1 MSVPPRCSVLIFDL
15 GDVLFTWSPVT
26 ATSISPKTLKAIL
39 SSTIWQQYERGRI
52 SESECYRLAGER
64 FSLDSEEV
72 RRALVDARAG
82 LRSNDAFIRFICDL
96 QAESQGALR
105 IFAMSNI
112 SAPDYADTRAKP
124 TEWGIFERVFTSAAA
139 GMRKPDLCFFEFV
152 LDEIKAEPSSVVFVD
167 DQLENVLAARSLGMN
182 GIVFDDVQ
190 RVRQSLRFFT
200 GDPVSRGL
208 SFLEA
213 RAGRLE
219 SETNYGQ
226 IVAENFAQLL
236 IWEATNKR
244 ELANYVHHPRT
255 WNFFREGPPD
265 DHVFDSVMDEM
276 LQYTSE
282 DGIAATYFDTE
293 RPRTDPVVALN
304 VLRLFHSRGR
314 GHQLSRTLE
323 WVLGVLKHRA
333 YLEGTR
339 YYETAECFLF
349 FASQLLRASTDA
361 RLHEQL
367 APHLR
372 ERILERAGAAGD
384 ALALS
389 MRVLAGMAVGVRLER
404 EVALLLPLQCEDGGW
419 GPDWIYKYGFSGVK
433 IGNRGLTTAF
443 ALNAITA
450 LQPPSQLH
458 PLPLPEGRTPGAGP
472 GAEPLHLR
480 ELPVANLD
488 PKLYTK
494 LGPTVTVVFCHR
506 RIAMVAT
513 RQGALQAHTNSY
525 PRQHPHRER
534 QCVTGSTRSLEDPFA
549 KERGELFMQ
558 KSVNTGAQKLRG
570 EQQEALDSLVV
581 AHALR

>member
-1 MSVPPRCSVLIFDL
+1 MSLPPRCSVLIFDL

-26 ATSISPKTLKAIL
+26 PTSISPKTLKAIL

-52 SESECYRLAGER
+52 SESECYRLAAGER
-64 FSLDSEEV
+64 FSLDPEEV

-112 SAPDYADTRAKP
+112 SAPDYADTR
-124 TEWGIFERVFTSAAA
+124 
-139 GMRKPDLCFFEFV
+139 MRKPDLCFFEFV

-182 GIVFDDVQ
+182 GIIFDDVQ

-244 ELANYVHHPRT
+244 ELVNYVHHPRT
-255 WNFFREGPPD
+255 WNFFREGPILTTDEFPPDLDTTSIGLMVTQPD

-349 FASQLLRASTDA
+349 FASQLLRVSTDA
-361 RLHEQL
+361 RLHAQL
-367 APHLR
+367 APLLR

-389 MRVLAGMAVGVRLER
+389 MRVLAGVAVGVRLER
-404 EVALLLPLQCEDGGW
+404 EVALLLPLH
-419 GPDWIYKYGFSGVK
+419 GVK

-450 LQPPSQLH
+450 LQPPRNSRHFPFLKGVRLELGLELSRCTCLH
-458 PLPLPEGRTPGAGP
+458 GHYCNYDSGDT
-472 GAEPLHLR
+472 
-480 ELPVANLD
+480 
-488 PKLYTK
+488 
-494 LGPTVTVVFCHR
+494 
-506 RIAMVAT
+506 
-513 RQGALQAHTNSY
+513 
-525 PRQHPHRER
+525 
-534 QCVTGSTRSLEDPFA
+534 
-549 KERGELFMQ
+549 
-558 KSVNTGAQKLRG
+558 
-570 EQQEALDSLVV
+570 ALDFSVV
-581 AHALR
+581 VLDLGWYD

>member
-1 MSVPPRCSVLIFDL
+1 MSLPPRCSVLIFDL

-26 ATSISPKTLKAIL
+26 PTSISPKTLKAIL

-64 FSLDSEEV
+64 FSLDPEEV

-182 GIVFDDVQ
+182 GIIFDDVQ

-244 ELANYVHHPRT
+244 ELVNYVHHPRT
-255 WNFFREGPPD
+255 WNFFREGPILTTDEFPPDLDTTSIGLMVTQPD

-349 FASQLLRASTDA
+349 FASQLLRVSTDA
-361 RLHEQL
+361 RLHAQL
-367 APHLR
+367 APLLR

-389 MRVLAGMAVGVRLER
+389 MRVLAGVAVGVRLER

-450 LQPPSQLH
+450 LQPPSQLP

-472 GAEPLHLR
+472 GAEPLHLSAR
-480 ELPVANLD
+480 PL
-488 PKLYTK
+488 
-494 LGPTVTVVFCHR
+494 
-506 RIAMVAT
+506 
-513 RQGALQAHTNSY
+513 LQ
-525 PRQHPHRER
+525 
-534 QCVTGSTRSLEDPFA
+534 
-549 KERGELFMQ
+549 
-558 KSVNTGAQKLRG
+558 LRFG
-570 EQQEALDSLVV
+570 GHGVGLLAW
-581 AHALR
+581 